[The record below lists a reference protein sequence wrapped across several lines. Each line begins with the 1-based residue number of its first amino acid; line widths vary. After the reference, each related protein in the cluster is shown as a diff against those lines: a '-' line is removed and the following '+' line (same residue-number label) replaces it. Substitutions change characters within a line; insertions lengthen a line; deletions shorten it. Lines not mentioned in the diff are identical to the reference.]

1 MGAKS
6 TKGSRLREML
16 DNRTIPVLLVIVIL
30 IAGFL
35 GWIYWNRFQM
45 IFSLQ
50 GEINELREKKDQLRQ
65 DISELLEKR
74 NRRNDLDYIEKL
86 AREELGFIYP
96 PDEEPEGT
104 G

>member
-50 GEINELREKKDQLRQ
+50 GEINELRETKDQLRQ

-74 NRRNDLDYIEKL
+74 NRRNDLDYIEEL
-86 AREELGFIYP
+86 AREELGLIYP
-96 PDEEPEGT
+96 SAEKPENNG
-104 G
+104 